1 MFRSL
6 LFVPGNS
13 QKFIEKSK
21 TVDADIICLDLE
33 DSVPPNQK
41 PLAREMI
48 RRALSERKNYHSSS
62 ALYVRINSVDSGFTV
77 EDLSASIQQ
86 GIEGII
92 VPKVNTEY
100 TIIDTARLVSKL
112 EEERGIVK
120 GHIKLIASIETA
132 QGVLNAYDI
141 AKANGRINALLFGV
155 FDFLYDMHLDYVEN
169 NGTGYAYARA
179 KLPVDARAAG
189 ALAIDAIWQN
199 VDDTEGLKRDTQYAR
214 RLGYSGKSIIHPSQ
228 IDPVHKIFV
237 PTKTEIEW
245 AKKVVQSLAPAVEN
259 GTATRAGAIRL
270 EGRMIDI
277 VHYKL
282 AKSILDLLN
291 PNEQNASQK

>member
-1 MFRSL
+1 LENFGGMFRSL

-21 TVDADIICLDLE
+21 TLDADIICLDLE

-48 RRALSERKNYHSSS
+48 RGVLSERKSYHSSS
-62 ALYVRINSVDSGFTV
+62 ALYVRINSVDSGFAV
-77 EDLSASIQQ
+77 EDLSASVQQ

-92 VPKVNTEY
+92 VPKVNTED

-141 AKANGRINALLFGV
+141 AKADGRINALLFGV

-259 GTATRAGAIRL
+259 GTATGAGAISL

-282 AKSILDLLN
+282 AKSILDLLK
-291 PNEQNASQK
+291 S

>member
-1 MFRSL
+1 MENFGGMFRSL

-21 TVDADIICLDLE
+21 TLDADIICLDLE

-48 RRALSERKNYHSSS
+48 RGVLSERKSYHSSS
-62 ALYVRINSVDSGFTV
+62 ALYVRINSVDSGFAV
-77 EDLSASIQQ
+77 EDLSASVQQ

-92 VPKVNTEY
+92 VPKVNTED

-112 EEERGIVK
+112 EEERAIVK

-141 AKANGRINALLFGV
+141 AKADGRINALLFGV

-169 NGTGYAYARA
+169 NGTGYAYARG

-259 GTATRAGAIRL
+259 GTATGAGAISL

-282 AKSILDLLN
+282 AKSILDLLK
-291 PNEQNASQK
+291 S

>member
-6 LFVPGNS
+6 LFVPSNS

-21 TVDADIICLDLE
+21 TLDADIICLDLE

-48 RRALSERKNYHSSS
+48 RGALSERKSYHSSS
-62 ALYVRINSVDSGFTV
+62 ALYVRINSVDSGFAV
-77 EDLSASIQQ
+77 EDLSASVQQ

-92 VPKVNTEY
+92 VPKVNAED

-141 AKANGRINALLFGV
+141 AKADGRINALLFGV

-245 AKKVVQSLAPAVEN
+245 AKKVVQCLAPAVEN
-259 GTATRAGAIRL
+259 GTATGAGAISL

-282 AKSILDLLN
+282 AKSILDLLK
-291 PNEQNASQK
+291 S

>member
-21 TVDADIICLDLE
+21 TLDADIICLDLE

-48 RRALSERKNYHSSS
+48 RGALSERKSYHSSS
-62 ALYVRINSVDSGFTV
+62 ALYVRINSVDSGFAV
-77 EDLSASIQQ
+77 DDLSASVQQ

-92 VPKVNTEY
+92 VPKVNTED

-141 AKANGRINALLFGV
+141 AKADGRINALLFGV

-259 GTATRAGAIRL
+259 GTATGAGAISL

-282 AKSILDLLN
+282 AKSILDLK
-291 PNEQNASQK
+291 S

>member
-1 MFRSL
+1 LENFGGMFRSL

-21 TVDADIICLDLE
+21 TLDADIICLDLE

-48 RRALSERKNYHSSS
+48 RGALSERKSHHSSS
-62 ALYVRINSVDSGFTV
+62 ALYVRINSVDSGFAV
-77 EDLSASIQQ
+77 EDLSASVQQ

-92 VPKVNTEY
+92 VPKVNAED

-141 AKANGRINALLFGV
+141 AKADGRINALLFGV

-245 AKKVVQSLAPAVEN
+245 AKKVVQCLAPAVEN
-259 GTATRAGAIRL
+259 GTATGAGAISL

-282 AKSILDLLN
+282 AKSILDLLK
-291 PNEQNASQK
+291 S

>member
-21 TVDADIICLDLE
+21 TLDADIVCLDLE
-33 DSVPPNQK
+33 DSVPPDQK
-41 PLAREMI
+41 PLAREMTTP
-48 RRALSERKNYHSSS
+48 ALSERKSYHSSS
-62 ALYVRINSVDSGFTV
+62 ALYVRINSVDSGFAV
-77 EDLSASIQQ
+77 EDLSASVQQ

-92 VPKVNTEY
+92 VPKVNTED
-100 TIIDTARLVSKL
+100 TIIDTARLVTKL
-112 EEERGIVK
+112 EEEREIVK

-141 AKANGRINALLFGV
+141 AKADGRISALLFGV

-199 VDDTEGLKRDTQYAR
+199 LDDAEGLKRDTQYAR

-259 GTATRAGAIRL
+259 GTATGAGAISL

-282 AKSILDLLN
+282 AKSILDLLK
-291 PNEQNASQK
+291 S

>member
-1 MFRSL
+1 MENFGGMFRSL

-21 TVDADIICLDLE
+21 TLDADIICLDLE

-48 RRALSERKNYHSSS
+48 RGALSERKSYHSSS
-62 ALYVRINSVDSGFTV
+62 ALYVRINSVDSGFAV
-77 EDLSASIQQ
+77 EDLSALVQQ

-92 VPKVNTEY
+92 VPKVNTED

-141 AKANGRINALLFGV
+141 AKADGRINALLFGV

-259 GTATRAGAIRL
+259 GTATGAGAISL

-282 AKSILDLLN
+282 AKSILDLLK
-291 PNEQNASQK
+291 S

>member
-1 MFRSL
+1 LENFGGMFRSL

-21 TVDADIICLDLE
+21 TLDADIICLDLE

-48 RRALSERKNYHSSS
+48 RGALSERKSYHSSS
-62 ALYVRINSVDSGFTV
+62 ALYVRINSVDSGFAV
-77 EDLSASIQQ
+77 EDLSASVQQ

-92 VPKVNTEY
+92 VPKVNAED

-141 AKANGRINALLFGV
+141 AKADGRINALLFGV
-155 FDFLYDMHLDYVEN
+155 FDFLYDMHLDYAEN

-259 GTATRAGAIRL
+259 GTATGAGAISL

-282 AKSILDLLN
+282 AKSILDLLK
-291 PNEQNASQK
+291 S

>member
-21 TVDADIICLDLE
+21 TLDADIICLDLE

-48 RRALSERKNYHSSS
+48 RGALSERKSYYHASS
-62 ALYVRINSVDSGFTV
+62 ALYVRINSVDSGFVV
-77 EDLSASIQQ
+77 EDLSASVQQ

-92 VPKVNTEY
+92 VPKVNTED

-141 AKANGRINALLFGV
+141 AKADGRINALLFGV

-259 GTATRAGAIRL
+259 GTATGAGAISL

-282 AKSILDLLN
+282 AKSILDLLK
-291 PNEQNASQK
+291 S

>member
-21 TVDADIICLDLE
+21 TLDADIICLDLE

-48 RRALSERKNYHSSS
+48 RGALSERKSYHSSS
-62 ALYVRINSVDSGFTV
+62 ALYVRINSVDSGFAV
-77 EDLSASIQQ
+77 EDLSASVQQ

-92 VPKVNTEY
+92 VPKVNTED

-141 AKANGRINALLFGV
+141 AKADGRINALLFGV

-169 NGTGYAYARA
+169 NGTGYAYARG

-245 AKKVVQSLAPAVEN
+245 AKKVVQSLAPAIEN
-259 GTATRAGAIRL
+259 GTATGAGAISL

-282 AKSILDLLN
+282 AKSILDLLK
-291 PNEQNASQK
+291 S

>member
-21 TVDADIICLDLE
+21 TLDADIICLDLE

-48 RRALSERKNYHSSS
+48 RGALSERKRYHSSS

-141 AKANGRINALLFGV
+141 AKANGRINALLFVV

-259 GTATRAGAIRL
+259 GTATGAGAISL

-282 AKSILDLLN
+282 AKSILDLLK
-291 PNEQNASQK
+291 S

>member
-21 TVDADIICLDLE
+21 TLDADIICLDLE

-48 RRALSERKNYHSSS
+48 RGALSERKRYHSSS
-62 ALYVRINSVDSGFTV
+62 ALYVRINSVDSGFAV
-77 EDLSASIQQ
+77 EDLSASVQQ

-92 VPKVNTEY
+92 VPKVNAED

-141 AKANGRINALLFGV
+141 AKADGRIKALLFGV

-259 GTATRAGAIRL
+259 GTATRAGAISL

-282 AKSILDLLN
+282 AKSILDLLK
-291 PNEQNASQK
+291 S

>member
-6 LFVPGNS
+6 LFVPANS

-21 TVDADIICLDLE
+21 TLDADIVCLDLE

-41 PLAREMI
+41 PLARELI
-48 RRALSERKNYHSSS
+48 GGALSERKNYHSAS
-62 ALYVRINSVDSGFTV
+62 ALYVRINSVDSGFAV
-77 EDLSASIQQ
+77 GDLSASVQQ

-92 VPKVNTEY
+92 VPKVNTED

-112 EEERGIVK
+112 EQERGIVN

-141 AKANGRINALLFGV
+141 AKADGRINALLFGV

-179 KLPVDARAAG
+179 KIPVDARAAG

-228 IDPVHKIFV
+228 IDPVHKIFN

-245 AKKVVQSLAPAVEN
+245 AKKVVQSLAPAIES
-259 GTATRAGAIRL
+259 GTATGAGAISL

-282 AKSILDLLN
+282 AKSILDLLK
-291 PNEQNASQK
+291 S

>member
-21 TVDADIICLDLE
+21 TLDADIICLDLE

-48 RRALSERKNYHSSS
+48 RGALSERKRYHSSS

-155 FDFLYDMHLDYVEN
+155 FDFLCDMHLDYVEN

-259 GTATRAGAIRL
+259 GTATGAGAISL

-282 AKSILDLLN
+282 AKSILDLLK
-291 PNEQNASQK
+291 S

>member
-1 MFRSL
+1 MENFGGMFRSL

-21 TVDADIICLDLE
+21 TLDADIICLDLE

-48 RRALSERKNYHSSS
+48 RGAISERKSYHSSS
-62 ALYVRINSVDSGFTV
+62 ALYVRINSVDSGFAV
-77 EDLSASIQQ
+77 EDLSASVQQ

-92 VPKVNTEY
+92 VPKVNTED

-141 AKANGRINALLFGV
+141 AKADGRINALLFGV

-259 GTATRAGAIRL
+259 GTATGAGAISL

-282 AKSILDLLN
+282 AKSILDLLK
-291 PNEQNASQK
+291 S

>member
-21 TVDADIICLDLE
+21 TLDADIICLDLE

-48 RRALSERKNYHSSS
+48 RGALSERQNYHSASG
-62 ALYVRINSVDSGFTV
+62 LYVRINSVDSGFA
-77 EDLSASIQQ
+77 EGDLSASVQQ

-92 VPKVNTEY
+92 VPKVNTGD

-112 EEERGIVK
+112 ERERGIVN

-141 AKANGRINALLFGV
+141 AKADGRINALLFGV

-228 IDPVHKIFV
+228 IEPVHKIFI

-245 AKKVVQSLAPAVEN
+245 AKKVVQSLASAVEN
-259 GTATRAGAIRL
+259 GTATGAGAISL

-282 AKSILDLLN
+282 AKSILDLLK
-291 PNEQNASQK
+291 S

>member
-21 TVDADIICLDLE
+21 TLDADIICLDLE

-48 RRALSERKNYHSSS
+48 GRALSERKSYHSSS
-62 ALYVRINSVDSGFTV
+62 ALYVRINSVDSGFAV
-77 EDLSASIQQ
+77 EDLSASVQQ

-92 VPKVNTEY
+92 VPKVNTED
-100 TIIDTARLVSKL
+100 TILDTARLVSRL
-112 EEERGIVK
+112 EGERGIIK

-141 AKANGRINALLFGV
+141 AKADERINALLFGV

-199 VDDTEGLKRDTQYAR
+199 VDDTDGLKRDTQYAR

-228 IDPVHKIFV
+228 IEPVHKIFV

-259 GTATRAGAIRL
+259 GTATGAGAISL

-291 PNEQNASQK
+291 PNEQNASQR

>member
-21 TVDADIICLDLE
+21 TLDADIICLDLE

-48 RRALSERKNYHSSS
+48 RGALSERKSYHSSS
-62 ALYVRINSVDSGFTV
+62 ALYVRINSVDSGFAV
-77 EDLSASIQQ
+77 EDLSASVQQ

-92 VPKVNTEY
+92 VPKVNTED
-100 TIIDTARLVSKL
+100 TIIDTARLVSRL
-112 EEERGIVK
+112 EEERGIIK

-141 AKANGRINALLFGV
+141 AKADGRINALLFGV

-259 GTATRAGAIRL
+259 GTATGAGAISL

-282 AKSILDLLN
+282 AKSILDLLK
-291 PNEQNASQK
+291 S

>member
-1 MFRSL
+1 LENFGGMFRSL

-21 TVDADIICLDLE
+21 TLDADIICLDLE

-48 RRALSERKNYHSSS
+48 RGALSERKSYHSSS
-62 ALYVRINSVDSGFTV
+62 ALYVRINSVDSGFAV
-77 EDLSASIQQ
+77 EDLSASVQQ

-92 VPKVNTEY
+92 VPKVNAED

-141 AKANGRINALLFGV
+141 AKADGRINALLFGV

-259 GTATRAGAIRL
+259 GTATGAGAISL

-282 AKSILDLLN
+282 AKSILDLLK
-291 PNEQNASQK
+291 S

>member
-21 TVDADIICLDLE
+21 TLDADIICLDLE

-48 RRALSERKNYHSSS
+48 RGALSERKRYHSSS

-259 GTATRAGAIRL
+259 GTATGAGAISL

-277 VHYKL
+277 V
-282 AKSILDLLN
+282 
-291 PNEQNASQK
+291 

>member
-1 MFRSL
+1 LENFGGMFRSL

-21 TVDADIICLDLE
+21 TLDADIICLDLE

-48 RRALSERKNYHSSS
+48 RGALSERKSYHSSS
-62 ALYVRINSVDSGFTV
+62 ALYVRINSVDSGFAV
-77 EDLSASIQQ
+77 EDLSASVQQ

-92 VPKVNTEY
+92 VPKVNTED

-112 EEERGIVK
+112 EQERGIVN

-141 AKANGRINALLFGV
+141 AKADGRINALLFGV

-259 GTATRAGAIRL
+259 GTATGAGAISL

-277 VHYKL
+277 VHYRL
-282 AKSILDLLN
+282 AKSILDLLK
-291 PNEQNASQK
+291 S

>member
-21 TVDADIICLDLE
+21 TLDADIICLDLE

-48 RRALSERKNYHSSS
+48 RGALSERNSYHSSS
-62 ALYVRINSVDSGFTV
+62 ALYVRINSVDSGFAV
-77 EDLSASIQQ
+77 EDLSASVQQ

-92 VPKVNTEY
+92 VPKVNTED

-112 EEERGIVK
+112 EEERAIVK
-120 GHIKLIASIETA
+120 GHINLIASIETA

-141 AKANGRINALLFGV
+141 AKADGRINALLFGV

-245 AKKVVQSLAPAVEN
+245 AKKVVRSLAPAVEN
-259 GTATRAGAIRL
+259 GTATRAGAISL

>member
-21 TVDADIICLDLE
+21 TLDADIICLDLE

-48 RRALSERKNYHSSS
+48 RGALSERKRYHSSS

-237 PTKTEIEW
+237 PSKTEIEW
-245 AKKVVQSLAPAVEN
+245 AKKVVKSLAPAVEN
-259 GTATRAGAIRL
+259 GTATRAGAISL

-282 AKSILDLLN
+282 AKSILDLLK
-291 PNEQNASQK
+291 S

>member
-1 MFRSL
+1 
-6 LFVPGNS
+6 
-13 QKFIEKSK
+13 
-21 TVDADIICLDLE
+21 
-33 DSVPPNQK
+33 
-41 PLAREMI
+41 MI
-48 RRALSERKNYHSSS
+48 RGALSERKSHHSSS
-62 ALYVRINSVDSGFTV
+62 ALYVRINSVDSGFAV
-77 EDLSASIQQ
+77 EDLSASVQQ

-92 VPKVNTEY
+92 VPKVDAED

-141 AKANGRINALLFGV
+141 AKADGRINALLFGV

-245 AKKVVQSLAPAVEN
+245 AKKVVQCLAPAVEN
-259 GTATRAGAIRL
+259 GTATGAGAISL

-282 AKSILDLLN
+282 AKSILDLLK
-291 PNEQNASQK
+291 S

>member
-1 MFRSL
+1 MENFGGMFRSL

-21 TVDADIICLDLE
+21 TLDADIICLDLE

-48 RRALSERKNYHSSS
+48 RGALSERKSYHSSS
-62 ALYVRINSVDSGFTV
+62 ALYVRINSVDSGFAV
-77 EDLSASIQQ
+77 EDLSASVQQ

-92 VPKVNTEY
+92 VPKVNAED

-141 AKANGRINALLFGV
+141 AKADGRINALLFGV

-259 GTATRAGAIRL
+259 GTATGAGAISL

-282 AKSILDLLN
+282 AKSILDLLK
-291 PNEQNASQK
+291 S

>member
-1 MFRSL
+1 LENFGGMFRSL
-6 LFVPGNS
+6 LFVPSNS

-21 TVDADIICLDLE
+21 TLDADIICLDLE

-48 RRALSERKNYHSSS
+48 GGALSERKSYHSSS
-62 ALYVRINSVDSGFTV
+62 ALYVRINSVDSGFAV
-77 EDLSASIQQ
+77 EDLSASVQQ

-92 VPKVNTEY
+92 VPKVNAED

-141 AKANGRINALLFGV
+141 AKADGRINALLFGV

-245 AKKVVQSLAPAVEN
+245 AKKVVQCLAPAVEN
-259 GTATRAGAIRL
+259 GTATGAGAISL

-282 AKSILDLLN
+282 AKSILDLLK
-291 PNEQNASQK
+291 S

>member
-1 MFRSL
+1 MENFGGMFRSL

-21 TVDADIICLDLE
+21 TLDADIICLDLE

-48 RRALSERKNYHSSS
+48 RGALSERKSYHSSS
-62 ALYVRINSVDSGFTV
+62 ALYVRINSVDSGFAV
-77 EDLSASIQQ
+77 EDLSASVQQ

-92 VPKVNTEY
+92 VPKVNTED

-112 EEERGIVK
+112 EQERGIVN

-141 AKANGRINALLFGV
+141 AKADGRINALLFGV

-259 GTATRAGAIRL
+259 GTATGAGAISL

-282 AKSILDLLN
+282 AKSILDLLK
-291 PNEQNASQK
+291 P

>member
-1 MFRSL
+1 
-6 LFVPGNS
+6 
-13 QKFIEKSK
+13 
-21 TVDADIICLDLE
+21 
-33 DSVPPNQK
+33 
-41 PLAREMI
+41 
-48 RRALSERKNYHSSS
+48 
-62 ALYVRINSVDSGFTV
+62 
-77 EDLSASIQQ
+77 
-86 GIEGII
+86 
-92 VPKVNTEY
+92 
-100 TIIDTARLVSKL
+100 
-112 EEERGIVK
+112 
-120 GHIKLIASIETA
+120 
-132 QGVLNAYDI
+132 
-141 AKANGRINALLFGV
+141 
-155 FDFLYDMHLDYVEN
+155 MHLDYVEN

-199 VDDTEGLKRDTQYAR
+199 LDDAEGLKRDTQYAR

-259 GTATRAGAIRL
+259 GTATGAGAISL

-282 AKSILDLLN
+282 AKSILDLLK
-291 PNEQNASQK
+291 S

>member
-1 MFRSL
+1 LENFGGMFRSL

-21 TVDADIICLDLE
+21 TLDADIICLDLE

-48 RRALSERKNYHSSS
+48 RGALSERKSYHSSS
-62 ALYVRINSVDSGFTV
+62 ALYVRINSVDSGFAV
-77 EDLSASIQQ
+77 EDLSASVQQ

-92 VPKVNTEY
+92 VPKVNAED

-141 AKANGRINALLFGV
+141 AKADGRINALLFGV

-245 AKKVVQSLAPAVEN
+245 AKKVVQCLAPAVEN
-259 GTATRAGAIRL
+259 GTATGAGAISL

-282 AKSILDLLN
+282 AKSILDLLK
-291 PNEQNASQK
+291 S

>member
-21 TVDADIICLDLE
+21 TLDADIVCLDLE
-33 DSVPPNQK
+33 DSVPPDQK

-48 RRALSERKNYHSSS
+48 RGALSERKSYHSSS
-62 ALYVRINSVDSGFTV
+62 ALYVRINSVDSGFAV
-77 EDLSASIQQ
+77 EDLSASVQQ

-92 VPKVNTEY
+92 VPKVNTED
-100 TIIDTARLVSKL
+100 TIIDTARLVTKL
-112 EEERGIVK
+112 EEEREIVK

-141 AKANGRINALLFGV
+141 AKADGRISALLFGV

-199 VDDTEGLKRDTQYAR
+199 LDDAEGLKRDTQYAR

-259 GTATRAGAIRL
+259 GTATGAGAISL

-282 AKSILDLLN
+282 AKSILDLLK
-291 PNEQNASQK
+291 S

>member
-1 MFRSL
+1 MENFGGMFRSL

-21 TVDADIICLDLE
+21 TLDADIICLDLE

-48 RRALSERKNYHSSS
+48 RGALSERKSYHSSS
-62 ALYVRINSVDSGFTV
+62 ALYVRINSVDSGFAV
-77 EDLSASIQQ
+77 EDLSASVQQ

-92 VPKVNTEY
+92 VPKVNTED

-112 EEERGIVK
+112 EQERGIVN

-141 AKANGRINALLFGV
+141 AKADGRINALLFGV

-259 GTATRAGAIRL
+259 GTATGAGAISL

-282 AKSILDLLN
+282 AKSILDLLK
-291 PNEQNASQK
+291 S

>member
-1 MFRSL
+1 LENFGGMFRSL
-6 LFVPGNS
+6 LFVPSNS

-21 TVDADIICLDLE
+21 TLDADIICLDLE

-48 RRALSERKNYHSSS
+48 RGALSERKSYHSSS
-62 ALYVRINSVDSGFTV
+62 ALYVRINSVDSGFAV
-77 EDLSASIQQ
+77 EDLSASVQQ

-92 VPKVNTEY
+92 VPKVNAED

-141 AKANGRINALLFGV
+141 AKADGRINALLFGV

-245 AKKVVQSLAPAVEN
+245 AKKVVQCLAPAVEN
-259 GTATRAGAIRL
+259 GTATGAGAISL

-282 AKSILDLLN
+282 AKSILDLLK
-291 PNEQNASQK
+291 S

>member
-1 MFRSL
+1 LENFGGMFRSL
-6 LFVPGNS
+6 LFVPSNS

-21 TVDADIICLDLE
+21 TLDADIICLDLE

-48 RRALSERKNYHSSS
+48 RGALSERKSYHSSS
-62 ALYVRINSVDSGFTV
+62 ALYVRINSVDSGFAV
-77 EDLSASIQQ
+77 EDLSASVQQ

-92 VPKVNTEY
+92 VPKVNAED

-141 AKANGRINALLFGV
+141 AKADGRINALLFGV

-259 GTATRAGAIRL
+259 GTATGAGAISL

-282 AKSILDLLN
+282 AKSILDLLK
-291 PNEQNASQK
+291 S

>member
-13 QKFIEKSK
+13 HKFIEKSK
-21 TVDADIICLDLE
+21 TLDADIVCLDLE
-33 DSVPPNQK
+33 DSVPPDQK

-48 RRALSERKNYHSSS
+48 RGALSERKSYHSSS
-62 ALYVRINSVDSGFTV
+62 ALYVRINSVDSGFAV
-77 EDLSASIQQ
+77 EDLSASVQQ

-92 VPKVNTEY
+92 VPKVNTED
-100 TIIDTARLVSKL
+100 TIIDTARLVTKL
-112 EEERGIVK
+112 EEEREIVK

-141 AKANGRINALLFGV
+141 AKADGRISALLFGV

-199 VDDTEGLKRDTQYAR
+199 LDDAEGLKRDTQYAR

-259 GTATRAGAIRL
+259 GTATGAGAISL

-282 AKSILDLLN
+282 AKSILDLLK
-291 PNEQNASQK
+291 S

>member
-21 TVDADIICLDLE
+21 TLDADIICLDLE

-48 RRALSERKNYHSSS
+48 RGALSERKRYHSSS

-259 GTATRAGAIRL
+259 GTATRAGAISL

-282 AKSILDLLN
+282 AKSILDLLK
-291 PNEQNASQK
+291 S

>member
-21 TVDADIICLDLE
+21 TLDADIICLDLE

-48 RRALSERKNYHSSS
+48 RGALSERKRYHSSS

-259 GTATRAGAIRL
+259 GTATGAGAISL

-282 AKSILDLLN
+282 AKSILDLLK
-291 PNEQNASQK
+291 S

>member
-1 MFRSL
+1 LENFGGMFRSL

-21 TVDADIICLDLE
+21 TLDADIICLDLE

-48 RRALSERKNYHSSS
+48 RGALSERKSYHSSS
-62 ALYVRINSVDSGFTV
+62 ELYVRINSVDSGFAV
-77 EDLSASIQQ
+77 EDLSASVQQ

-92 VPKVNTEY
+92 VPKVNAED

-141 AKANGRINALLFGV
+141 AKADGRINALLFGV

-259 GTATRAGAIRL
+259 GTATGAGAISL

-282 AKSILDLLN
+282 AKSILDLLK
-291 PNEQNASQK
+291 S